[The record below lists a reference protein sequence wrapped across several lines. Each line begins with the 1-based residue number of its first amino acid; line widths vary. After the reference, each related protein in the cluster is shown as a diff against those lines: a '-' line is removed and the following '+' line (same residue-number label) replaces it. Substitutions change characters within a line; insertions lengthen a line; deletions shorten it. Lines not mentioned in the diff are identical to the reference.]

1 MPLKGHKRIGESRKL
16 HSKPFTYYFSLGA
29 PQGAQSVA
37 VDSLKRGL
45 NQLTDPK
52 GESGL
57 SGRFHTRR
65 RTNRLDGQIVSDG
78 QIV

>member
-1 MPLKGHKRIGESRKL
+1 M
-16 HSKPFTYYFSLGA
+16 GA

-57 SGRFHTRR
+57 SDGALKV
-65 RTNRLDGQIVSDG
+65 LDNTSNMLEAEANVEIVAELLLLLMQDFCVFNMSH
-78 QIV
+78 QKALE